1 MSGLL
6 NNLDHYPFYVIPF
19 VAIIIG
25 LLTSVH
31 CVGMCGGLILAF
43 TKNRNQNL
51 AYQIG
56 RLLGYLTIV
65 VILSFLGINLNR
77 YSQNLSLVMAIF
89 IGLIFIY
96 SGLVSHIHLHFP
108 FQAQTQRFTQKVF
121 AFLDSVHPLFK
132 SFSVGFMSLF
142 LPCGPLY
149 AMVISLAIIGNKYVS
164 ILGIMG
170 FWLGTVPL
178 LFFTPKVVEKIF
190 KPIRNKIPKLS
201 SLTLVMIGF
210 STIGYRIYLIYNPDC
225 PLCH

>member
-1 MSGLL
+1 LSDLL

-43 TKNRNQNL
+43 TKNRKQNFS
-51 AYQIG
+51 YQVG

-65 VILSFLGINLNR
+65 VILSFVGINLNR
-77 YSQNLSLVMAIF
+77 YSQNLSLIMAIF

-96 SGLVSHIHLHFP
+96 SGVVSHIHLHFP
-108 FQAQTQRFTQKVF
+108 FQNFTQKLTQKLF
-121 AFLDSVHPLFK
+121 HFLDSVNPLLK
-132 SFSVGFMSLF
+132 SFAVGFMSLF

-164 ILGIMG
+164 VLGIIG
-170 FWLGTVPL
+170 FWVGTVPL
-178 LFFTPKVVEKIF
+178 LFFTPEVVEKIF
-190 KPIRNKIPKLS
+190 KPIKNKIPRLS
-201 SLTLVMIGF
+201 SLTLVLIGM